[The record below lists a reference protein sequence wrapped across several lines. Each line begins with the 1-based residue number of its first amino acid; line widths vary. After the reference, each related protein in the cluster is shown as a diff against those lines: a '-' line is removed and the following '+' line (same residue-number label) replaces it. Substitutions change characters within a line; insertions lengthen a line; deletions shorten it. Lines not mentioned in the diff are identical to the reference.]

1 LVGDDG
7 DVSGLAGEL
16 RAIVRVVA
24 GVAVVLAVMLVFGW
38 LCELVRFGAAQLP
51 AVDGADALSGWQ
63 LIGHG
68 FLWTLEAAVAGTVAG
83 ALAWLAA
90 RHNWNEHRVEWH
102 TLVHPNDP
110 PPPEATP
117 LPTPGAPDETPL
129 PTPGGPATGAQPD
142 EWAVQVVAGF
152 NILLIAG
159 LVALLANRLA
169 SLFVTHVLQSAASW
183 VAVVVGALV
192 LVGTWVALT
201 HLGPLPWYPR
211 QEIARARDHARMR
224 RWRRRAGRGPAELAA
239 PAPEFQPPSAAKARA
254 DTRRWRPFHV
264 ALWVLV
270 ALASLFASAPVG
282 VLLITGAILTGSG
295 RALSRLPRPQSA
307 TQLARSRL
315 MWALLGIALLLGVA
329 YNAMGPV
336 GFPRVMVATASGELT
351 GGYVARAGAGIDMV
365 TCTALADATSTDAR
379 LRFIPAAEIR
389 DVQVG
394 GGSAYFDSGTR
405 PSLARL
411 ALHTLGIGANPPTL
425 FTAALRARQS
435 PCAGTG
441 PAATAPGVADPALG
455 PGVVAGPAPPLG
467 QATDGETPIQAD
479 TRVGAPVAALA
490 RRYQP
495 TLLVTAADRNWPVS
509 VNAYLNELSA
519 DGSAVCLVVPGP
531 AQKICDP
538 RPGQLTPPTGYL
550 QLPDTLHAHPGP
562 DAQFRAFL
570 AGLGQTLPPRRR
582 WMSDPSAL
590 NPWASAQIY
599 FYYDP
604 GIARTAWPKRAHL
617 PTGVTSGMIGL
628 EYWFFYPYNYY
639 PVVIDSGLMNRAPL
653 AGDQLNADLHQGD
666 WEHVDV
672 LINPRTMEPEWLYLA
687 RHDFEGVFIPW
698 SSPTMPLDDGHP
710 VVQAAFGGHPTYPPG
725 CGAQPRAVSGGVL
738 ADWLACGSGR
748 FAFRAATTPLV
759 DLKSQPW
766 ACWRGYFGENGPLQ
780 AAAPSSDVLVGL
792 RHTRYATPPRGPL
805 VQAENTGVCRGG
817 GPGGS

>member
-1 LVGDDG
+1 
-7 DVSGLAGEL
+7 VSGLAGEL

-38 LCELVRFGAAQLP
+38 VCELVRFGAAQLP

-68 FLWTLEAAVAGTVAG
+68 FLWTLEAAVAGTAAG

-90 RHNWNEHRVEWH
+90 RRNWSDHRVEWH
-102 TLVHPNDP
+102 TLVHPHDPVPPPATP
-110 PPPEATP
+110 PPPDATP
-117 LPTPGAPDETPL
+117 APAAAQGDA
-129 PTPGGPATGAQPD
+129 GPQPD

-169 SLFVTHVLQSAASW
+169 SLFVTRLLQSAASW
-183 VAVVVGALV
+183 VAVVVGTLV
-192 LVGTWVALT
+192 LAGTWLALT

-211 QEIARARDHARMR
+211 QEIARSRDRLRMR
-224 RWRRRAGRGPAELAA
+224 HWRRRAGRGAQEIA
-239 PAPEFQPPSAAKARA
+239 PPPPRFEPPSAEKARA
-254 DTRRWRPFHV
+254 DTKRWRPVHV
-264 ALWVLV
+264 GLWLLV

-282 VLLITGAILTGSG
+282 VLLITGVILTGCG
-295 RALSRLPRPQSA
+295 RALSRLPRPDSA
-307 TQLARSRL
+307 LALARSRL

-336 GFPRVMVATASGELT
+336 GFPRVTVATAGGELT
-351 GGYVARAGAGIDMV
+351 GGYVARGGTGVDIV

-379 LRFIPAAEIR
+379 LRFIPAADIR

-411 ALHTLGIGANPPTL
+411 ALHAVGIGADPPTW
-425 FTAALRARQS
+425 FTAALRARQP

-441 PAATAPGVADPALG
+441 PAAAPPGVADPALG
-455 PGVVAGPAPPLG
+455 PGVVTGPAPPLG
-467 QATDGETPIQAD
+467 QATDGETPVQAD
-479 TRVGAPVAALA
+479 PRVGASVAALA

-509 VNAYLNELSA
+509 VNAYLDELGA
-519 DGSAVCLVVPGP
+519 DGGVVCLVV
-531 AQKICDP
+531 AQRARRICDP
-538 RPGQLTPPTGYL
+538 RPGQLTGPTAYL
-550 QLPDTLHAHPGP
+550 QLPETLGRHRGP

-570 AGLGQTLPPRRR
+570 AGLGQTLATRRR

-590 NPWASAQIY
+590 NPWASAQVY
-599 FYYDP
+599 FYYDR
-604 GIARTAWPKRAHL
+604 GIPRTAWPKQAHV

-653 AGDQLNADLHQGD
+653 AGDQLNVDLHQGD

-672 LINPRTMEPEWLYLA
+672 LLDPNTMQPQWLYLA
-687 RHDFEGVFIPW
+687 RHDFEGAFIPW
-698 SSPTMPLDDGHP
+698 SSPTLPVDGGHP
-710 VVQAAFGGHPTYPPG
+710 VVQAAFGGHPSYPPG
-725 CGAQPRAVSGGVL
+725 CGAQPRAVSDGVL

-759 DLKSQPW
+759 DIASQPW

-805 VQAENTGVCRGG
+805 VQAENTGVCFNGR
-817 GPGGS
+817 PTGS

>member
-1 LVGDDG
+1 
-7 DVSGLAGEL
+7 VSGLAGEL

-24 GVAVVLAVMLVFGW
+24 GVAVALAVMLVFGW
-38 LCELVRFGAAQLP
+38 VCELVRFGAAQLP
-51 AVDGADALSGWQ
+51 AVDGADALSVWQ

-83 ALAWLAA
+83 TLAWLAA
-90 RHNWNEHRVEWH
+90 RRNWNDHRVEWH
-102 TLVHPNDP
+102 TLVHPDDP
-110 PPPEATP
+110 PPPDAIP
-117 LPTPGAPDETPL
+117 LPPGVTPAAPGVTPS
-129 PTPGGPATGAQPD
+129 PPADTRAERPQPD

-169 SLFVTHVLQSAASW
+169 SLFVTSVLQSAASW
-183 VAVVVGALV
+183 VAVVVGTLF
-192 LVGTWVALT
+192 LLGTWVTLT

-211 QEIARARDHARMR
+211 QELARSADRARMR
-224 RWRRRAGRGPAELAA
+224 RWRRRAGRGPAEIA
-239 PAPEFQPPSAAKARA
+239 PPQPHFEPPSVAKVRA
-254 DTRRWRPFHV
+254 DTKRWRPAHV

-270 ALASLFASAPVG
+270 ALASLFASVPVG

-336 GFPRVMVATASGELT
+336 GFPRVTVATAGGELT
-351 GGYVARAGAGIDMV
+351 GGYVARAGSGIDMV
-365 TCTALADATSTDAR
+365 SCTALADATSTDAR
-379 LRFIPAAEIR
+379 LRFVPAAGVR
-389 DVQVG
+389 DVQIG

-411 ALHTLGIGANPPTL
+411 ALHTVGINANPPTL
-425 FTAALRARQS
+425 FTAALRARQA

-441 PAATAPGVADPALG
+441 PAAAAPGVRDAALG
-455 PGVVAGPAPPLG
+455 DGVVAGPAPPLG

-479 TRVGAPVAALA
+479 PRVGAQVAALA

-509 VNAYLNELSA
+509 VNAYLNELA
-519 DGSAVCLVVPGP
+519 GNGTAVCLVVPAP
-531 AQKICDP
+531 PQRICNP
-538 RPGQLTPPTGYL
+538 RPGQLTGPTAYL
-550 QLPDTLHAHPGP
+550 QLPDTLGSRPGP

-570 AGLGQTLPPRRR
+570 AGLGQTLPGRRR
-582 WMSDPSAL
+582 WMSDPSTL
-590 NPWASAQIY
+590 NPWASAQVY
-599 FYYDP
+599 FYYDS
-604 GIARTAWPKRAHL
+604 GIARTAWPRLAHV
-617 PTGVTSGMIGL
+617 PTGVTGGMIGL

-653 AGDQLNADLHQGD
+653 AGDQYNVDLHQGD

-672 LINPRTMEPEWLYLA
+672 LLDPATMAPKWLYLA

-698 SSPTMPLDDGHP
+698 SSPTMPLDGGHP
-710 VVQAAFGGHPTYPPG
+710 VVQAAFGGHPSYPPG

-759 DLKSQPW
+759 DIKSQPW

-780 AAAPSSDVLVGL
+780 AAAPSSDLLVGL

-805 VQAENTGVCRGG
+805 VQAENTGVCRNGQPTG
-817 GPGGS
+817 A